1 METRKKIDF
10 DFIRKNFPII
20 KENFLIIEVNGKK
33 YIGRLYSVNADW
45 LKLDDV
51 RSFEGVLKESYSS
64 LTFNRN
70 SIKKIFLPTS
80 ADIDKLG
87 KEILNAYKFIIN
99 DTIVQPHSVF
109 LEEVNQILDEQEKNK
124 ELVKKFD
131 DFCNKNNIDEKDV
144 WVYLNDKSEKERW

>member
-1 METRKKIDF
+1 METRKEIEF
-10 DFIRKNFPII
+10 DFITKNFSII
-20 KENFLIIEVNGKK
+20 KENFLIIDVNGTK
-33 YIGRLYSVNADW
+33 YIGRLSSVSNDW
-45 LKLDDV
+45 LILDDV
-51 RSFEGVLKESYSS
+51 RCFEGVTKEDYAH
-64 LTFNRN
+64 LTFYRI
-70 SIKKIFLPTS
+70 SADIFLPTS

>member
-10 DFIRKNFPII
+10 DFITKNFSII
-20 KENFLIIEVNGKK
+20 KENFLIIDVNGTK
-33 YIGRLYSVNADW
+33 YIGRLSSVSNDW

-51 RSFEGVLKESYSS
+51 RRFEGVTKEGYTH
-64 LTFNRN
+64 LTFYRI
-70 SIKKIFLPTS
+70 SADIFLPTS

-131 DFCNKNNIDEKDV
+131 DFCNKNNIDEKDI
-144 WVYLNDKSEKERW
+144 WAYLNDKSEKERW